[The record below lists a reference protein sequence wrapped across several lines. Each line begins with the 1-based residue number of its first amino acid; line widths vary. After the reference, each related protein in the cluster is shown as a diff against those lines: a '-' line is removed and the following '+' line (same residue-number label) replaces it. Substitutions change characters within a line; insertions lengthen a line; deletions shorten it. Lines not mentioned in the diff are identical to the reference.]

1 MAHRTALT
9 TRHRTGNVKG
19 VTRLE
24 LSVSEPHVVRQRL
37 ESPLDR
43 WAMAVTGAREPCL
56 LLDAEA
62 VIVAIS
68 EPVTRLLRV
77 TGPVLGRDVLAAVL
91 HLVDFADGQA
101 LTEDEVTKIPPILAI
116 TSGRLARGLL
126 RVGSSDTV
134 VTLDAIATPLLD
146 GETVAGSL
154 TFFSPV

>member
-1 MAHRTALT
+1 
-9 TRHRTGNVKG
+9 
-19 VTRLE
+19 
-24 LSVSEPHVVRQRL
+24 
-37 ESPLDR
+37 
-43 WAMAVTGAREPCL
+43 MAVTGASEPCL
-56 LLDAEA
+56 LLDSEA

-91 HLVDFADGQA
+91 HLVDFADGAA

-126 RVGSSDTV
+126 RVGAPEAV
-134 VTLDAIATPLLD
+134 VTLDAIATPLTD
-146 GETVAGSL
+146 GEKTTGSL